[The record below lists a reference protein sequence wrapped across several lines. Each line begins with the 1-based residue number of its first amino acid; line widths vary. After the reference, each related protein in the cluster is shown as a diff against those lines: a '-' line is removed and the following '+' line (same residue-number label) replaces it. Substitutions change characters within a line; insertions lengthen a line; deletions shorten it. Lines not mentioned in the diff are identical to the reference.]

1 MNKTISRFKVALNNI
16 RTFETVDDWVDEET
30 FESEEEAL
38 AYISE
43 IGDSMAEGEEIL
55 RLRGEWDDEA
65 EPAYGY
71 GDDDLVLGVEI
82 ID

>member
-1 MNKTISRFKVALNNI
+1 MSKFKVVLKNI
-16 RTFETVDDWVDEET
+16 RTFETVDEWVDEET

-55 RLRGEWDDEA
+55 RLRGEWDDKA
-65 EPAYGY
+65 ERAAFSMAQVLPTPAA
-71 GDDDLVLGVEI
+71 
-82 ID
+82 

>member
-1 MNKTISRFKVALNNI
+1 MSKFKVVLKNI
-16 RTFETVDDWVDEET
+16 RTFETVDEWVDEET

-55 RLRGEWDDEA
+55 RLRGEWDGKVEL
-65 EPAYGY
+65 AYGY

>member
-55 RLRGEWDDEA
+55 RLRGEWDGKVEL
-65 EPAYGY
+65 AYGY

>member
-1 MNKTISRFKVALNNI
+1 MSKFKVVLKNI
-16 RTFETVDDWVDEET
+16 RTFETVDEWVDEEN

>member
-1 MNKTISRFKVALNNI
+1 MSKFKVVLKNI
-16 RTFETVDDWVDEET
+16 RTFETVDEQVDEET